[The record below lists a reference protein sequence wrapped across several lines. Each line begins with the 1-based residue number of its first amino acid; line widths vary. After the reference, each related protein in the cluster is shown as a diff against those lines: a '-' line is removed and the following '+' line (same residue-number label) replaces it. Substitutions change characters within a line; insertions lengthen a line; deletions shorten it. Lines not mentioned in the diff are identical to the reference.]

1 MFPLL
6 PFLLFV
12 CLLLVGL
19 FAASEAALAATNR
32 VRLRHL
38 LRLQS
43 SDEQSAAGFLS
54 SELSGDAQNFIATVT
69 IAANIPLVA
78 AASLALW
85 AGWERTGALDGQIDI
100 SAFAV
105 SALIALMAV
114 ALFQIAPRL
123 LVSAPGALE
132 KLWWVRPARIFVA
145 ILRPLVALM
154 LWLGRLILSPSGLL
168 DKARPTSEEQSN
180 DEEIRDLVEAAD
192 AGGALEETRE
202 LIESIFTFGDTR
214 LHEVMIPRPDI
225 VALPQTATPAQVMAI
240 FEETGLSRLPLYE
253 DSIDRVAGILHIK
266 DVLACLG
273 EGKREFSP
281 FELLRA
287 PLYLPESQKI
297 DGALA
302 AMRAQKTHL
311 AIVIDEFG
319 GTAGLLT
326 VEDIL
331 EELVGEIADEHDR
344 REEEPLVILDENT
357 ALVDARFHTDDLAL
371 RWELVLPTLEFDTVG
386 GFMLEKLGREL
397 RVGDRL
403 DVTGAHLTVHSMR
416 GRRPRKIMI
425 VKQPQAELEA

>member
-1 MFPLL
+1 MLPSLL
-6 PFLLFV
+6 LLF
-12 CLLLVGL
+12 LLLVGL

-38 LRLQS
+38 LRLQAN
-43 SDEQSAAGFLS
+43 DEQSAAGLLS
-54 SELSGDAQNFIATVT
+54 SDLSGDAQSFIATVT
-69 IAANIPLVA
+69 IAANVPLVA
-78 AASLALW
+78 AASLALMSGW
-85 AGWERTGALDGQIDI
+85 ARYGAPIAAAI
-100 SAFAV
+100 S
-105 SALIALMAV
+105 LGIALLTV

-132 KLWWVRPARIFVA
+132 NLWWVRPARFIVAVMRPFVS
-145 ILRPLVALM
+145 LM
-154 LWLGRLILSPSGLL
+154 LWFGRLILAPLGLL
-168 DKARPTSEEQSN
+168 DAAKAHDEEQSN

-214 LHEVMIPRPDI
+214 IHEVMIPRPDI
-225 VALPQTATPAQVMAI
+225 VGLPQTCSAAQVMAVLQ
-240 FEETGLSRLPLYE
+240 ESGLSRLPIYE
-253 DSIDRVAGILHIK
+253 DSIDRVVGILHIK
-266 DVLACLG
+266 DVLACLV
-273 EGKREFSP
+273 EGKSDFPPRD
-281 FELLRA
+281 LLRE

-297 DGALA
+297 DVALGT
-302 AMRAQKTHL
+302 MRAQKNHL

-344 REEEPLVILDENT
+344 REEEPLVILDEHT
-357 ALVDARFHTDDLAL
+357 ALADARLHTDDLE
-371 RWELVLPTLEFDTVG
+371 ELWDLSLPTGEFDTIG

-403 DVTGAHLTVHSMR
+403 ELSNSLLTVHSMR

-425 VKQPQAELEA
+425 VKREIEGEAGADEAVSA

>member
-1 MFPLL
+1 MFPTL
-6 PFLLFV
+6 PILLFV

-85 AGWERTGALDGQIDI
+85 GGFARYGVATALAI
-100 SAFAV
+100 SALL
-105 SALIALMAV
+105 ALVTV

-154 LWLGRLILSPSGLL
+154 LWLGRLILSPTGLL
-168 DKARPTSEEQSN
+168 DAAKPVSDEQSN

-225 VALPQTATPAQVMAI
+225 VALPQNATPAQVMAI

-273 EGKREFSP
+273 AGKPEFSP
-281 FELLRA
+281 MELLRA

-344 REEEPLVILDENT
+344 REEEPLVILDEQT
-357 ALVDARFHTDDLAL
+357 ALVDARFHTDDLEE
-371 RWELVLPTLEFDTVG
+371 RWDLALPTLEFDTVG
-386 GFMLEKLGREL
+386 GLMLEKLGHEL
-397 RVGDRL
+397 RLGDQL
-403 DVTGAHLTVHSMR
+403 ELPGALLRVHSMR

-425 VKQPQAELEA
+425 VKRKIEDGASTAPI

>member
-6 PFLLFV
+6 PFLLLLF
-12 CLLLVGL
+12 LLLVGL

-38 LRLQS
+38 LRLQA
-43 SDEQSAAGFLS
+43 SDEQSAAGLLS
-54 SELSGDAQNFIATVT
+54 SDLSGDAQSFIATVT

-78 AASLALW
+78 AASLALL
-85 AGWERTGALDGQIDI
+85 AGWDRYGALGAAGI
-100 SAFAV
+100 SL
-105 SALIALMAV
+105 LIALLTV

-132 KLWWVRPARIFVA
+132 NLWWVRPARLLVA
-145 ILRPLVALM
+145 ILRPLVSLM
-154 LWLGRLILSPSGLL
+154 LWFGRLILRPTGLL
-168 DKARPTSEEQSN
+168 DAPKAKNEEQSH

-214 LHEVMIPRPDI
+214 IHEVMIPRPDI
-225 VALPQTATPAQVMAI
+225 VALPHTCCAADVMAVL
-240 FEETGLSRLPLYE
+240 EESGLSRLPLYE
-253 DSIDRVAGILHIK
+253 GSIDRVAGILHVK

-273 EGKREFSP
+273 EGRTDFSP
-281 FELLRA
+281 RDLLRE

-297 DGALA
+297 DVALGT
-302 AMRAQKTHL
+302 MRAQKNHL

-344 REEEPLVILDENT
+344 REEEPLVILDDNT
-357 ALVDARFHTDDLAL
+357 ALADARLHTDDLEELWAL
-371 RWELVLPTLEFDTVG
+371 PLPTGEFDTIG

-403 DVTGAHLTVHSMR
+403 ELSNSLLTVHSMR
-416 GRRPRKIMI
+416 GRRPRKIMV
-425 VKQPQAELEA
+425 VKREIDGEDEEAT